1 MFGHTQALVT
11 LCTTMSDTTSSAFSK
26 DVTKLSRDDSSTT
39 DDATQHTIQLSRDGS
54 CDQIVR
60 VSRER
65 LLSTVFPVGKESTNP
80 TVILPSNPCPT
91 ITLLE
96 LDSYPYPELLRQLP
110 SDQLRRD
117 QIPRDQLPRDQ
128 IPRDQLPRDQ
138 LPRDQIPRDRSIE
151 RRRCHAGRLT
161 TLQKIY
167 FQLRYSLRY
176 RIRKIRTKTWWI
188 LW

>member
-91 ITLLE
+91 ITILE

-117 QIPRDQLPRDQ
+117 QIPRDQ
-128 IPRDQLPRDQ
+128 
-138 LPRDQIPRDRSIE
+138 IPRDRSIE
-151 RRRCHAGRLT
+151 RRSCHAGRLT

-176 RIRKIRTKTWWI
+176 RIRKIRTKTW
-188 LW
+188 